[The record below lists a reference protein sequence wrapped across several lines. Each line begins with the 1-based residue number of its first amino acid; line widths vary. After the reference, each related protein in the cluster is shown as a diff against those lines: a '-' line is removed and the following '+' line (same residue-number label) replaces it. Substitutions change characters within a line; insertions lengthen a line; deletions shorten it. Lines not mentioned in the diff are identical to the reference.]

1 MGNALVLA
9 FGLMLVLEGVLPF
22 INPAGWRQVFQ
33 RITSLSDGQ
42 IRFFGLASMAVGLVI
57 VITFT

>member
-9 FGLMLVLEGVLPF
+9 LGLMLVLEGVLPF
-22 INPAGWRQVFQ
+22 LNPGGWRQVFL

-42 IRFFGLASMAVGLVI
+42 IRFFGLASMVIGLII
-57 VITFT
+57 VVAFS